1 MGERPGARKDGGG
14 GAQSGKRETGKKNT
28 EVKES
33 SVKVQRQFSVVLVV
47 SMATG

>member
-14 GAQSGKRETGKKNT
+14 ERSRVKEKGGKKNT